1 MQNDYEV
8 GVLGAGVTG
17 IATVFALILYTNV
30 RSIVV
35 FERRRG
41 PAQVNSSRVNNSQTL
56 HMGRAESNYNEAQA
70 VAVSEDAQL
79 VAGFVERLAPEAGQP
94 MSTHMIAVGNAEVA
108 EFRNRFAMLSPH
120 FSDLRLL
127 ERDEL
132 ARMAPKLMEGR
143 DPKEAIVSLYSEA
156 GYAVDFQS
164 LGEAMLAKAIAEAK
178 RMGKTLDV
186 RFGTQVDSVRRE
198 KIGFAIVVKDEE
210 YLVKTLEIAAG
221 NGSLLIA
228 HQLGYGREFAMLPVA
243 GSYFVTKT
251 LLDAKVYGFQ
261 DPSIPLAKAHSDP
274 DVNDRGVMRFGPTAR
289 PMPLLERDSWSTLWE
304 FVRVGT
310 LSPRGLWGLARVLLN
325 LHLLMFGAKN
335 VLYEL
340 PYVGK
345 WFFARMEARKIFPTI
360 RARDLALAKGA
371 GGIRGQLI
379 DLRTGALMKAERIL
393 PPNGVHAN
401 CIPSPS
407 PGASK
412 CLGNAIV
419 SVRNHVAW
427 QGPGYQFDE
436 TRMRADLRRTN
447 YGPRKTTAS

>member
-1 MQNDYEV
+1 MRNDYEV

-17 IATVFALILYTNV
+17 IATVLTLILYTNV
-30 RSIVV
+30 RSIVI
-35 FERRRG
+35 FERRPG

-56 HMGRAESNYNEAQA
+56 HMGRAESNYTEAQA

-79 VAGFVERLAPEAGQP
+79 VAGFVERFAPEAGQP
-94 MSTHMIAVGNAEVA
+94 MSTHMIAVGTAEVA
-108 EFRNRFAMLSPH
+108 EFRKRFAMLSPH
-120 FSDLRLL
+120 FPDLRLL
-127 ERDEL
+127 ERSDL
-132 ARMAPKLMEGR
+132 ARMAPKLIEGR
-143 DPKEAIVSLYSEA
+143 DPNEPIVSLYSEA
-156 GYAVDFQS
+156 GYAVDFQT
-164 LGEAMLAKAIAEAK
+164 LGEAMLAKAVAEAK

-186 RFGTQVDSVRRE
+186 HFGTQVDVVRRE
-198 KIGFAIVVKDEE
+198 KDGFAIVVKDEE

-228 HQLGYGREFAMLPVA
+228 HQLGYGKEFAMLPVA
-243 GSYFVTKT
+243 GSYFVTRT

-325 LHLLMFGAKN
+325 LHLLKFGAKN

-345 WFFARMEARKIFPTI
+345 WFFANMEARRIFPTI

-379 DLRTGALMKAERIL
+379 DLRTGTLMKAERIL
-393 PPNGVHAN
+393 PPDGVHAN

-427 QGPGYQFDE
+427 LGPGYQFDE
-436 TRMRADLRRTN
+436 TGMRAGLRRTN

>member
-1 MQNDYEV
+1 MRNEYEV

-17 IATVFALILYTNV
+17 IATALALIRYTNV
-30 RSIVV
+30 TSVV
-35 FERRRG
+35 MFERRPG
-41 PAQVNSSRVNNSQTL
+41 AAQVNSSRVNNSQTL

-79 VAGFVERLAPEAGQP
+79 VAGFVERFAPEAGQP
-94 MSTHMIAVGNAEVA
+94 MSTHMIAVGDAEVA
-108 EFRNRFAMLSPH
+108 EFRKRFTMLSPH
-120 FSDLRLL
+120 FPDLRLL
-127 ERDEL
+127 ERNDLETI
-132 ARMAPKLMEGR
+132 APKLIEGR
-143 DPKEAIVSLYSEA
+143 DPNESIVSLYSEA
-156 GYAVDFQS
+156 GYAVDFQT
-164 LGEAMLAKAIAEAK
+164 LGEAMLAKAVSEAK

-186 RFGTQVDSVRRE
+186 HFDTQVDAVRQE
-198 KIGFAIVVKDEE
+198 KVGFAIVVRKEE
-210 YLVKTLEIAAG
+210 YFVRTLEIAAG

-310 LSPRGLWGLARVLLN
+310 LSPRGLWGLARILLN
-325 LHLLMFGAKN
+325 LHLLTFGAKN

-340 PYVGK
+340 PYAGK
-345 WFFARMEARKIFPTI
+345 WFFARMEARRIFPTI
-360 RARDLALAKGA
+360 RARDLALAQGA

-393 PPNGVHAN
+393 PPDGVHAN

-412 CLGNAIV
+412 CLGNAIE

-427 QGPGYQFDE
+427 LGPKYTFDE
-436 TRMRADLRRTN
+436 TGMRADLRRTN
-447 YGPRKTTAS
+447 YGLRKITAP